1 MNNNEE
7 VKEYDNEETEI
18 LEPII
23 DTSDIVPVAPPVAIA
38 PPPVEKVEETEVLAE
53 EVPVVE
59 EKVETL
65 ESENNVAVGVAPV
78 QESVDTAASLVIPEG
93 QPIVEDGVINL
104 DVAMKEIKIGNETQ
118 NQGNFKYVMTF
129 VLFIILGG
137 TIIFM
142 PEISNYIAQVKYEKE
157 YSVAPKIMSGVLK
170 CELSRNSDKFDMNY
184 VYKFNFDD
192 NKFKKLSY
200 TSETR
205 GDANLDEAELEKLNN
220 ECLLLKEITE
230 SIDGIVVSCDY
241 RTGSVTKSQALDY
254 SKINVDD
261 AYTAYSEAGGVY
273 PDYNYLEDMDN
284 IEKNMKAA
292 GYTCERFK

>member
-1 MNNNEE
+1 MDNNVE

-18 LEPII
+18 LEPFI
-23 DTSDIVPVAPPVAIA
+23 DTTDIVPVAPPVAVA
-38 PPPVEKVEETEVLAE
+38 PPPVEVVAETEVLNE

-65 ESENNVAVGVAPV
+65 ESENTAVVSPI
-78 QESVDTAASLVIPEG
+78 QESVESSEAPAIPEG

-104 DVAMKEIKIGNETQ
+104 EAAMKEVKIGNQNQ
-118 NQGNFKYVMTF
+118 NQGNFKYIMTII
-129 VLFIILGG
+129 LFIVLGG
-137 TIIFM
+137 TVIFM
-142 PEISNYIAQVKYEKE
+142 PEISGYIAQVKYEKT
-157 YSVAPKIMSGVLK
+157 YATTPKIMTGTLK

-184 VYKFNFDD
+184 VYKFSFDD

-200 TSETR
+200 VSETR
-205 GDANLDEAELEKLNN
+205 GDANLDEVELEKLNN
-220 ECLLLKEITE
+220 ECLLLKNITE
-230 SIDGIVVSCDY
+230 SIDGIIVSCDY
-241 RTGSVTKSQALDY
+241 RTGTVTKSQALDY
-254 SKINVDD
+254 SKIKVED